1 MVPMARS
8 RDVTLVDVMDVVRE
22 AAANE
27 QEFVATVVDLV
38 RSGQVLLSDD
48 AVRATQDLLAMTE
61 VAT

>member
-38 RSGQVLLSDD
+38 RSGQVRLSDD